1 MSISQRL
8 DGRWIVKFKD
18 LEGRWKQRSFSSK
31 ADAVAF
37 ERDCQ
42 YDKRENTRITLLEAV
57 LVFLKNVPHSQRSK
71 EGYEFCVAGHD
82 RMDGTHA
89 TGPAECIA
97 AKYVDC
103 LNRRDLETVRENCRH
118 AGMANATIN
127 LYTAQLCA
135 AMNWCVQ
142 EDLIRENP
150 WAKYRAL
157 PAQHQSRQGSL
168 EDFQRIYACLP
179 LWMQWACRTA
189 MALCVRPGIVE
200 LFRLKWKAFNWQA
213 RTVSVWMGKTSA
225 AKTVY
230 PPAPYMEEARL
241 RFLGDNEDRE
251 KLVCR
256 SFRDKPVTDSNY
268 ATTWQRACTRAG
280 VAMPMYAIRHIAA
293 SQMLAAGADLAA
305 VAAQLGHR
313 DLTTTGRYYAH
324 ALPSAQRKAGEALA
338 APSLVQLGAAQ
349 TSKTD

>member
-1 MSISQRL
+1 MSISQRH

-18 LEGRWKQRSFSSK
+18 HEGRWKQRSFRSK
-31 ADAVAF
+31 EEADAF
-37 ERDCQ
+37 EADCQ
-42 YDKRENTRITLLEAV
+42 YDKRENERLTLLEAV

-71 EGYEFCVAGHD
+71 ESYEFCVIGHD
-82 RMDGTHA
+82 RKDGKHT

-97 AKYVDC
+97 TKYVDT
-103 LNRRDLETVRENCRH
+103 LSRRDLETVKENCRQ
-118 AGMANATIN
+118 AGMAPATVN
-127 LYTAQLCA
+127 LYVAQVKA
-135 AMNWCVQ
+135 ALNWCAGQ
-142 EDLIRENP
+142 DLVPENP
-150 WAKYRAL
+150 WAKYRSL
-157 PAQHQSRQGSL
+157 PAKHGSRQGSM
-168 EDFQRIYACLP
+168 EDFLKIYAALP
-179 LWMQWACRTA
+179 EWMQWACRTA
-189 MALCVRPGIVE
+189 MALCLRPGVTE
-200 LFRLKWKAFNWQA
+200 LFSLRWKAFDFTA
-213 RTVSVWMGKTSA
+213 SKVTVWMGKTSA
-225 AKTVY
+225 TKVVY
-230 PPAPYMEEARL
+230 PPAQYMEEARL
-241 RFLGDNEDRE
+241 RFLGDGEDRE

-256 SFRDKPVTDSNY
+256 SFRDRPVTDSNY

-349 TSKTD
+349 TAKTD